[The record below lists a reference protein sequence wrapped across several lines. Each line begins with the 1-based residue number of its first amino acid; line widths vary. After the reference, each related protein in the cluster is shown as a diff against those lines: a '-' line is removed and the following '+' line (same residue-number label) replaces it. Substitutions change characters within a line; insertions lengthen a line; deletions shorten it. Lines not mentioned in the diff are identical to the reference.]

1 LTRAQARA
9 QNQNKNNIPIIG
21 FSSIFT
27 IRKRGARKKQ
37 TIRQIKEKFF
47 NGKNVKGLTFIIPR
61 KKIAKAAENIS
72 LYGEISDI
80 FINYFLAL
88 QNRDI

>member
-1 LTRAQARA
+1 ME
-9 QNQNKNNIPIIG
+9 

-37 TIRQIKEKFF
+37 AIRQIKEKFF
-47 NGKNVKGLTFIIPR
+47 SGKDIKNLAFIISKR
-61 KKIAKAAENIS
+61 EIAKVAEDIS
-72 LYGEISDI
+72 FYKEILDI